1 MASPRVGSY
10 TNRFSP
16 IKSPSNLGQNEPP
29 KQQPKPVLQPA
40 PKPQKVTPDKNK
52 NSKPA
57 PSTPD
62 LEPAGT
68 SQLAQKATEPLPLCT
83 PADLPESNEFA
94 TNDELKKQCV
104 RNKTKIIEKMTPSE
118 IMKNKINF
126 LDLSEM

>member
-29 KQQPKPVLQPA
+29 KQLPKPALQPA
-40 PKPQKVTPDKNK
+40 PKPPKVIPDKNK

-68 SQLAQKATEPLPLCT
+68 NQLAQKATEPLPLCT
-83 PADLPESNEFA
+83 PADLTESDEFA
-94 TNDELKKQCV
+94 TNDDFKKQCV
-104 RNKTKIIEKMTPSE
+104 RSKTKAIEKMTPSE
-118 IMKNKINF
+118 ILKNKINF
-126 LDLSEM
+126 LDLSTL